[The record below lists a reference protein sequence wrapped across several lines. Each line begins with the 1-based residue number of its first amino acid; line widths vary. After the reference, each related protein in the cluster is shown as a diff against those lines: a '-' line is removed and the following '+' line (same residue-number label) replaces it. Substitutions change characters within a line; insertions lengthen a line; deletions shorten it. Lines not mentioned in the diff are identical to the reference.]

1 MRALRTFEC
10 DQMQGAFISEPLPL
24 PRLMDFLD
32 SLPQL
37 RQMHVVKGLGEPTG

>member
-1 MRALRTFEC
+1 
-10 DQMQGAFISEPLPL
+10 MQGAFISEPLPL